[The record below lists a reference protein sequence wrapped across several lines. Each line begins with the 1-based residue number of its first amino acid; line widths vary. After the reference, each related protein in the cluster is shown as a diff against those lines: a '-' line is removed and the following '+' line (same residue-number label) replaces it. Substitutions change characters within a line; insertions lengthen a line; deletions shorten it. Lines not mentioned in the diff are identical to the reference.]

1 MWYFVVFQPSKCKK
15 THFQPQILS
24 IWPIFPND
32 SESLLK
38 VCYIKWK
45 NSKILS
51 KVRNSASAGGSEAN
65 NYHEITRRFHILV
78 MICDHKGTWML
89 GRTPPWAMVTPAIS
103 LFNSSSFLNIFIK
116 NFHSIDWIW
125 LNLIAS
131 CRCLGMILVF
141 LLSLAALPASS
152 RISAARYSITAAR
165 YTGAPAPTL
174 LA

>member
-1 MWYFVVFQPSKCKK
+1 MLARQSF
-15 THFQPQILS
+15 
-24 IWPIFPND
+24 
-32 SESLLK
+32 SESYK
-38 VCYIKWK
+38 VLQMDMYDMCDNLPLFKATISPGSARSICHSATSWAGARPVVEQWLNLQSYKGQHWPWNYTTIPH
-45 NSKILS
+45 LS
-51 KVRNSASAGGSEAN
+51 D
-65 NYHEITRRFHILV
+65 
-78 MICDHKGTWML
+78 DHNGTWML

-152 RISAARYSITAAR
+152 RISAARYSITAAK